1 MSKLSK
7 RNIWKFRVTWKLFKS
22 TIFIACV
29 ACFSWQSFNF
39 FEVYFTYPTVTS
51 IDLSF
56 PEELIKPAVTLCN
69 YNPVKREIFCAEYP
83 HLCQTPNNLTEFCK
97 KHPYFCTPK
106 VSNLVIPKLG
116 YFTNISMDEVVRDTL
131 MEIYI
136 HNISEKGADLWSWKL
151 YAGSER

>member
-7 RNIWKFRVTWKLFKS
+7 RNIWKFCVTWKLVKS
-22 TIFIACV
+22 AIFIACV
-29 ACFSWQSFNF
+29 ACFTWQSVNF

-56 PEELIKPAVTLCN
+56 PEEMIKPAVTLCN

-83 HLCQTPNNLTEFCK
+83 HLCQTPNNLTECCK

-106 VSNLVIPKLG
+106 VSNLV
-116 YFTNISMDEVVRDTL
+116 
-131 MEIYI
+131 
-136 HNISEKGADLWSWKL
+136 
-151 YAGSER
+151 